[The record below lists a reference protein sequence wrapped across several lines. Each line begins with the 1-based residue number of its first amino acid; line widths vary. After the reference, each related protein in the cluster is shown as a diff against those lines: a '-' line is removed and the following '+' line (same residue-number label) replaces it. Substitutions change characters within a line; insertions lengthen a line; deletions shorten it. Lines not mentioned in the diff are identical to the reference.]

1 MHEEVRKECG
11 RIERV
16 VPVDGSGVIAVESDL
31 HDDGP
36 DVDTGVQDDDSKQT
50 KLSTASLAETL
61 DIQDKTE
68 AETANTGSKKKK
80 EWSAIGLTSSSVER
94 GTYMQKNGETRDD
107 KARARVE
114 K

>member
-68 AETANTGSKKKK
+68 AETANTGSKKKRVVSY
-80 EWSAIGLTSSSVER
+80 W
-94 GTYMQKNGETRDD
+94 TYLEQCRKRYLHAEEGRD
-107 KARARVE
+107 E
-114 K
+114 G

>member
-50 KLSTASLAETL
+50 ELSTASLAETL
-61 DIQDKTE
+61 NIQDKTE
-68 AETANTGSKKKK
+68 AETTNTGSKKEK
-80 EWSAIGLTSSSVER
+80 SGQLLGLP
-94 GTYMQKNGETRDD
+94 
-107 KARARVE
+107 RAV
-114 K
+114 

>member
-36 DVDTGVQDDDSKQT
+36 DVDGGVQDDDSKQT
-50 KLSTASLAETL
+50 ELSTASLAETL
-61 DIQDKTE
+61 DIEDKTK
-68 AETANTGSKKKK
+68 AETANTDSKK
-80 EWSAIGLTSSSVER
+80 EWSAMGFTSSV
-94 GTYMQKNGETRDD
+94 
-107 KARARVE
+107 
-114 K
+114 